1 MKNKVP
7 IIELIDGIKIPQI
20 GLGLWQ
26 ITNEKKFN
34 DAFNAAIKVGYRHF
48 DTAQA
53 YHNERY
59 LGRAIKN
66 STIKREEIFITTKIA
81 VQNFGDKKSRK
92 SFDQSLRDLDMKY
105 VDLLLLHFPV
115 PVLRKKTWRVVEEL
129 KEQGLAKSIGVSNFT
144 TRHLAHM
151 EAYAKQL
158 PSINQVE
165 MHVFLQQTNLR
176 EYCHKKGIVV
186 EAYSPLAHAKAMDNQ
201 VIKQLADKYNKSY
214 AQIML
219 RWALQQDVV
228 IIPKST
234 SPDRISENINIF
246 DFRLSDIEMN
256 LLKKQDKN
264 LRTCW
269 NPELVP

>member
-1 MKNKVP
+1 MIKVP
-7 IIELIDGIKIPQI
+7 LIKLNDGNSIPQV

-26 ITNEKKFN
+26 ITDEKKFSK
-34 DAFNAAIKVGYRHF
+34 AFNAAIEAGYRHF

-53 YHNERY
+53 YHNEAY
-59 LGRAIKN
+59 LGRAIKQ
-66 STIKREEIFITTKIA
+66 SKISRQEIFITTKIA

-92 SFDQSLRDLDMKY
+92 SFEQSLKNLDISY

-115 PVLRKKTWRVVEEL
+115 PVLRKKTWLAVEEL
-129 KEQGLAKSIGVSNFT
+129 KTQGLTKSIGVSNFT
-144 TRHLAHM
+144 PRHLLSM
-151 EAYAKQL
+151 EEYAKEL

-165 MHVFLQQTNLR
+165 MHVFLQQSKLR
-176 EYCHKKGIVV
+176 EYCSKKGIVV

-201 VIKQLADKYNKSY
+201 VIKQLSDKYNKSY

-219 RWALQQDVV
+219 RWALQQEVV
-228 IIPKST
+228 IIPKSVN
-234 SPDRISENINIF
+234 PDRIKENIDIF
-246 DFRLSDIEMN
+246 NFKLSNVEID